1 MIDLIIDTEIMDKR
15 VGEQGEPDVST
26 SAGQKE
32 IEMRRIQKERED
44 AGLPP
49 D

>member
-15 VGEQGEPDVST
+15 VGEQEEPDVAT

-32 IEMRRIQKERED
+32 MEMRRLQKERE
-44 AGLPP
+44 AQGLPP

>member
-1 MIDLIIDTEIMDKR
+1 MDKR
-15 VGEQGEPDVST
+15 TGKDDEPDVAT

-32 IEMRRIQKERED
+32 MEFRRIQKERE
-44 AGLPP
+44 AQGLPP